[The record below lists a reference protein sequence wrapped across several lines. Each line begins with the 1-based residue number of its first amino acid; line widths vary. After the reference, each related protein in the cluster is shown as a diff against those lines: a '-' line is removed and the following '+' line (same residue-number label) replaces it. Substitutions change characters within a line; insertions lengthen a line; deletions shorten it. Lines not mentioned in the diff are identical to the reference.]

1 MLKPERMSKLFVVGP
16 KSTLPKVVSRLHE
29 LKIAHLIEHKKDEFD
44 LCAPL
49 ENFEKLSSMLVQVR
63 SITSHLGISSDK
75 AKLASF
81 KIRDLE
87 RDVPEIKEDVN
98 QIIEKTKKVEDDISL
113 ISGQKKL
120 LELMSLVSIQ
130 PENFVK
136 SSYIKSYFGFL
147 KDENIA
153 EKLGKITD
161 RFEVKTARQG
171 KNIIAAVFVDMKFAD
186 QFAKTLADSSF
197 SDMDVAAVKGLE
209 GSPKELLHKL
219 SGNLERLEAD
229 LKTQKNRLKN
239 LSKKHSGFLVG
250 AEKFLSV
257 EAEKAQVPLSF
268 GSTKE
273 AFFLRCYLPENDV
286 GKAREELMKSGNN
299 KLHIIEEP
307 LGNEEEIPIKL
318 NNSKYVQNSEFF
330 TKLFA
335 LPKYEEF
342 DPSALVAYTFPL
354 FYGFMLGDVVYGL
367 VTFALFYYLKKKFP
381 VGKQFFNMML
391 AASIGAIVFG
401 FLYGEF
407 AGLELYHFW
416 IQRTHDFSIL
426 MSISILAGIVHV
438 NFGLILGFILEYRH
452 HGLMKAANAKLS
464 WIIIQAGGV
473 LFLGPLLNMLA
484 VPQPLFYLGVFLFV
498 LGVLMLLK
506 GEGFIG
512 VMEIPSILTHIMSYA
527 RLMAV
532 GLASVFIAVM
542 VNDLITFLFHKGILF
557 WPLALISL
565 LIGHTFN
572 IALGILS
579 PSLHSI
585 RLHYVEFFS
594 KFYQGGG
601 KDYEPFGAEK
611 QKSLI

>member
-16 KSTLPKVVSRLHE
+16 KSTLPKIVSRLHE

-44 LCAPL
+44 LCTPL
-49 ENFEKLSSMLVQVR
+49 ENFEKLSSLLLQVR
-63 SITSHLGISSDK
+63 SITTHLNISSDQAK
-75 AKLASF
+75 ANIF
-81 KIRDLE
+81 KFKDLE
-87 RDVPEIKEDVN
+87 KEIAKIKERVNKAIDEIKKTED
-98 QIIEKTKKVEDDISL
+98 EISL
-113 ISGQKKL
+113 ISEQKKALKLMVL
-120 LELMSLVSIQ
+120 LNVH
-130 PENFVK
+130 PEDFQK
-136 SSYIKSYFGFL
+136 SNYIKSYLGYV
-147 KDENIA
+147 DDPNII
-153 EKLGKITD
+153 KLEKITD
-161 RFEVKTARQG
+161 RFEIYAAAEDKKTL
-171 KNIIAAVFVDMKFAD
+171 IAVFIDSNFATKFE
-186 QFAKTLADSSF
+186 KILAESSF
-197 SDMDVAAVKGLE
+197 SDVDTSITSSLKGDAKDLFEKLLEKDEKLQVKLRTYQD
-209 GSPKELLHKL
+209 KL
-219 SGNLERLEAD
+219 
-229 LKTQKNRLKN
+229 
-239 LSKKHSGFLVG
+239 KKIAEKHAHFLAE

-257 EAEKAQVPLSF
+257 EAEKAQIPLSF
-268 GSTKE
+268 GSTRE
-273 AFFLRCYLPENDV
+273 AFFLRCYLPKNDME
-286 GKAREELMKSGNN
+286 KTKEELMKSGNN
-299 KLHIIEEP
+299 KLYIVEEP
-307 LGNEEEIPIKL
+307 LGEEEDIPVKL
-318 NNSKYVQNSEFF
+318 NNSKYIQNSEFF

-335 LPKYEEF
+335 LPKYGEF
-342 DPSALVAYTFPL
+342 DPSVLIAYTFPL
-354 FYGFMLGDVVYGL
+354 FYGFMLGDVIYGL

-391 AASIGAIVFG
+391 AASMGAIIFG

-416 IQRTHDFSIL
+416 IERTHDFSTL
-426 MSISILAGIVHV
+426 MMISILAGIVHV
-438 NFGLILGFILEYRH
+438 NFGLILGFILEYNH
-452 HGLMKAANAKLS
+452 HGLMKAANSKLS
-464 WIIIQAGGV
+464 WIILQIGGV
-473 LFLGPLLNMLA
+473 LFLGSLLKMLT
-484 VPQPLFYLGVFLFV
+484 VSKPLFYAGVFLFV
-498 LGVLMLLK
+498 LAVLMLLK